1 VSGIVGLVPEPNCVG
16 IDPTSEAI
24 RAALLGIV
32 GALVR
37 ELILAA
43 RRWQEARVRD
53 HRLSSDQARQQSAAD
68 SRRIDELIRQRDQD
82 HEQIVALQSRV
93 ERLIALATLLREQN
107 VIVRVTAAT
116 LLRGMG
122 WDEER
127 IDNQLPKPIELEPA
141 EPPR

>member
-1 VSGIVGLVPEPNCVG
+1 MG

>member
-1 VSGIVGLVPEPNCVG
+1 MG

-43 RRWQEARVRD
+43 RRWQEARARD
-53 HRLSSDQARQQSAAD
+53 HRLSSDQARQQSAAE

-82 HEQIVALQSRV
+82 HEQIVALQARV

-116 LLRGMG
+116 LLREMG
-122 WDEER
+122 WDDKR
-127 IDNQLPKPIELEPA
+127 IDSQLPQPIELEPA